1 MDKKLLKVMN
11 EQINKEMFSS
21 YLYLAMAVYLE
32 SKTLVG
38 ASRWMQLQAKEEM
51 EHAMKIFHYLIE
63 RGCEV
68 ELDAIA
74 KPSMNYSSVKDV
86 FQKVLKH
93 EQFVTASI
101 NKLYE
106 TALSVNDNAAG
117 IFLQWFVAEQVEEE
131 SHAAEILGQ
140 LEYVKEDSAAIL
152 MLDKAL
158 GARA

>member
-1 MDKKLLKVMN
+1 MDKKLLKAMN
-11 EQINKEMFSS
+11 EQINKEMFSA
-21 YLYLAMAVYLE
+21 YLYLGMAVYLE
-32 SKTLVG
+32 KKTLLG
-38 ASRWMQLQAKEEM
+38 CSKWMQLQAKEEM
-51 EHAMKIFHYLIE
+51 EHAMKIFHYLLE

-74 KPSMNYSSVKDV
+74 KPSVDYSSVKDV
-86 FQKVLKH
+86 FQKTLKH

-106 TALSVNDNAAG
+106 TAVAANDNAAG

-131 SHAAEILGQ
+131 SHASEILGQ
-140 LEYVKEDSAAIL
+140 LDYIKDDSPAML

-158 GARA
+158 GART